1 MKIKIKRLRQDVALP
16 IYKHKG
22 DAGIDLR
29 NAGDDVVL
37 KPLQRT
43 LIPTGIKVAV
53 PQNYELQI
61 RPRSGLAIKK
71 GLTVL
76 NTPGTIDSGYRG
88 EIGIIILN
96 ASNDDVTIK
105 KGDRIA
111 QAILN
116 KVEIIEWDDVVE
128 LDETTRSE
136 GGFGS
141 TDNEIS

>member
-1 MKIKIKRLRQDVALP
+1 MKIEIKRLRQDVALP

-22 DAGIDLR
+22 DAGMDLR

-141 TDNEIS
+141 TGH